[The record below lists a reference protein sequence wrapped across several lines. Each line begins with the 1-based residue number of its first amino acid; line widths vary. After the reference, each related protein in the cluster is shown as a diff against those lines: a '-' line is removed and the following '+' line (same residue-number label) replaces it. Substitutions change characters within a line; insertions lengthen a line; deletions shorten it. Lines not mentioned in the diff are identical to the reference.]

1 MKNLCV
7 NLKKETDLSYPIIIE
22 RGILD
27 NIEYRLEDRK
37 YFLITNDK
45 IAKIYPEFLSKFNK
59 TRTVIIKD
67 GEKYKNLKT
76 IEYILN
82 KLLDNRIE
90 RKDCIV
96 AFGGGVIGDMAGFCA
111 SSILRGVDF
120 IQIPT
125 TLLSQVDSSVGGKT
139 GFNNKHGKNLVGAFY
154 QPKKVLIDPNVLNT
168 LPEKEFQCGMGEVI
182 KYAFIERSCGAKEY
196 FNLFELFEK
205 NNVDELINIIE
216 DIIYA
221 CVSLKAAVVEQD
233 EKEKGL
239 RALLNLGHTYA
250 HAIEKISNYK
260 ISHGQAVLAG
270 IKMALKASLI
280 KGVINE
286 NYYNFGTNLIDK
298 YNFAPKLK
306 KLNSDKIIDIMK
318 SDKKVKNS
326 KINLILPR
334 TAAQAALFDDIDEL
348 LIKDSLI

>member
-205 NNVDELINIIE
+205 NNANGLINIIE

>member
-7 NLKKETDLSYPIIIE
+7 NLKKQIDLSYPIIIKQ
-22 RGILD
+22 GILN
-27 NIEYRLEDRK
+27 NIEEHLEDRR

-45 IAKIYPEFLSKFNK
+45 VAKIYSDFISRFEKK
-59 TRTVIIKD
+59 HTIIIKD

-90 RKDCIV
+90 RKDCII

-205 NNVDELINIIE
+205 NNVNELINIIE

-306 KLNSDKIIDIMK
+306 KLNPDKIIDIMK

>member
-27 NIEYRLEDRK
+27 NIKEHLEDRR
-37 YFLITNDK
+37 YFLVTNDK
-45 IAKIYPEFLSKFNK
+45 VAKIYSNFISNFKNNH
-59 TRTVIIKD
+59 TIIIKD

-90 RKDCIV
+90 RKDCII

-111 SSILRGVDF
+111 ACALRGVDF

-154 QPKKVLIDPNVLNT
+154 QPKKVLIDSDVLKT
-168 LPEKEFQCGMGEVI
+168 LSHNDFQCGMGEVI
-182 KYAFIERSCGAKEY
+182 KYAFIEKSCGAKEF
-196 FNLFELFEK
+196 FNLFELFE
-205 NNVDELINIIE
+205 NINPNEIQNKIE
-216 DIIYA
+216 QIIYA

-233 EKEKGL
+233 EKESGL
-239 RALLNLGHTYA
+239 RAILNLGHTYA

-260 ISHGQAVLAG
+260 ILHGQAVAAG
-270 IKMALKASLI
+270 IKMALKTSLL
-280 KGVINE
+280 KGLIDK
-286 NYYNFGTNLIDK
+286 NYHDYGINLIDK
-298 YNFAPKLK
+298 FELTPKLK
-306 KLNSDKIIDIMK
+306 KLNPDKIIEIMK
-318 SDKKVKNS
+318 SDKKVKDS
-326 KINLILPR
+326 KINLILPLKDS
-334 TAAQAALFDDIDEL
+334 QAELFDDTDEL

>member
-7 NLKKETDLSYPIIIE
+7 NLKKEIDLSYPITIE
-22 RGILD
+22 RNILT
-27 NIEYRLEDRK
+27 NIEHYFDDKR
-37 YFLITNDK
+37 YFLVTNDK
-45 IAKIYPEFLSKFNK
+45 VAKIYDNFISKFEK
-59 TRTVIIKD
+59 KHTIIIKD

-76 IEYILN
+76 IEFILN
-82 KLLDNRIE
+82 KLLDNKIE
-90 RKDCIV
+90 RKDCII

-111 SSILRGVDF
+111 ASVLRGVDF

-139 GFNNKHGKNLVGAFY
+139 GFNNAHGKNLIGAFY
-154 QPKKVLIDPNVLNT
+154 QPKKVLIDPDVLNT
-168 LPEKEFQCGMGEVI
+168 LSYKDFQSGMGEVI
-182 KYAFIERSCGAKEY
+182 KYAFIEKSCNADKF
-196 FNLFELFEK
+196 FNLFELFE
-205 NNVDELINIIE
+205 NSNHNEIHNQIE
-216 DIIYA
+216 DIIFA
-221 CVSLKAAVVEQD
+221 CISLKAAIVERD
-233 EKEKGL
+233 EKEKGP

-260 ISHGQAVLAG
+260 ILHGQAVSLG
-270 IKMALKASLI
+270 IKMALKASLL

-286 NYYNFGTNLIDK
+286 NYYNYGIDIIDK
-298 YNFAPKLK
+298 FNLAPKLK
-306 KLNSDKIIDIMK
+306 KINSDKIIEIMK

-334 TAAQAALFDDIDEL
+334 TNAQAALFDDIDEL